1 MEEAD
6 FVGSYT
12 TYYILSPL
20 IHSKIYVK
28 RSISI
33 SIASESS
40 HEISSRSQAEVE
52 RRKDQ

>member
-6 FVGSYT
+6 FLGSYT
-12 TYYILSPL
+12 TYFVLILIVL
-20 IHSKIYVK
+20 IYVK
-28 RSISI
+28 RSI